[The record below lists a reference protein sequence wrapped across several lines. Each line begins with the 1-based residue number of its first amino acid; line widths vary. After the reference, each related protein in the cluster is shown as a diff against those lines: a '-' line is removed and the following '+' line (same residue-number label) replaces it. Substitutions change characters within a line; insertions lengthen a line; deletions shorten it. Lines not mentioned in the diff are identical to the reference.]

1 MDFITEN
8 YGDNRA
14 KIDAAASGDNQ
25 VIAAV
30 SGKKIRVLS
39 MFFVAGGAVNAKFQS
54 DSGGGSADLTGAIPL
69 AANGG
74 ATLPFNPHGWI
85 QTEVGKKLNLN
96 LSAAVQISGS
106 ITYALIG

>member
-1 MDFITEN
+1 MDFMTED
-8 YGDNRA
+8 YGDHRV

-25 VIAAV
+25 LIAAV
-30 SGKKIRVLS
+30 AGKRIRILS
-39 MFFVAGGAVNAKFQS
+39 MFFVAGGAVNAKYQS
-54 DSGGGSADLTGAIPL
+54 DSGGGAADLTGPLPL

-74 ATLPFNPHGWI
+74 ASLPFNRYGWLET
-85 QTEVGKKLNLN
+85 QVGKKLNLN

>member
-8 YGDNRA
+8 YGDNRS

-25 VIAAV
+25 IIAAV
-30 SGKKIRVLS
+30 AGKKIRVLS

-54 DSGGGSADLTGAIPL
+54 DSGGGAADLTGALPL

-74 ATLPFNPHGWI
+74 AALPFNPHGWI
-85 QTEVGKKLNLN
+85 QTEAGKKLNLN
-96 LSAAVQISGS
+96 LSAAVQLSGS